1 MSFSLLRVPKKAA
14 LTALRGLVVGTSCT
28 LVLVTEDRRRRINQ
42 ARSAIRTAEKI
53 CLVKQYH
60 ATRSAPHQESDYA
73 AAVTSLEEGLPSAA
87 YEISNR
93 PIHKD
98 REISPKEAPG
108 HARQAP
114 TATTGTR
121 GSAQTSRVRTRHF
134 RVAGSAS
141 ERRNHRIPPPSFMP
155 PIPAPVNTAS
165 PLELPGFGVDEN
177 VRRMREAPILGD
189 AESLEDAVNIF
200 RKTTQRNTLTKEDKS
215 MLIEAA
221 APLCRKCQ
229 EVGMMDQAE
238 QTLRSVLGLG
248 PLWELEYYACN
259 PQPIIDYATNAAAL
273 EIAKMKSPSETDAS
287 ADRPAKC
294 PELDQAFALLLPKFK
309 DAILKGPQLR
319 DWQPTAEHVMELAF
333 KLGEVDRAADVFWR
347 IQHYTGKADYRVT
360 QWFMGRLFEQ
370 KDFSRVVN
378 TFSLLHKSLSEVPSE
393 TWYAVGDT
401 VTDAVVAANNQKPAK
416 VLQHL
421 LAQCPIHCEVR
432 TTWATK
438 LLYCHWQREQN
449 FQASVDLF
457 RQFDE
462 TYGDRIGLAK
472 VTYPDGVYRVMIQIA
487 VEAEEWE
494 TVDNFMGRL
503 QQIKPS
509 AQKDARI
516 LGLLALAKAK
526 MGDWNGVWQDFNKME
541 VKDRIEDIFVP
552 ILKEF
557 VTCHTISETE
567 EFMKGYIDELQVP
580 VCRYMVNVVANQY
593 GAIRNVE
600 LFVSWLEYCSQA
612 GFEVDA
618 AFSNAILINCRRRWD
633 FSFNQLKI
641 MYRKLQL
648 LSRNFVDNLTERTML
663 AAAVRAGHGNQKKKK
678 TLNMHIASL
687 GIKTRNLS
695 TTRKSRDPEDT
706 RLEMREA
713 ITLRKHHI
721 AIAIYKTA
729 LYRGLSLDDG
739 HLRLAVNA
747 ALKTGPGNTQ
757 MALNMII
764 EAKARGMDVS
774 LSTMPVFHS
783 LLQQIFSGDTSD
795 KDNLLRQVQGL
806 IGRFESNGLSLPAS
820 ALTRAAHLCVRA
832 RHFSGAISLA
842 KLALE
847 RRGVAYPWDGPT
859 FSLFLMAYTHMVD
872 IQGMRWAIVGAYHQS
887 YFHKQAVHKALK
899 DARNLLTKAI
909 QTKDVHQ
916 AIAVLDKAADR
927 VLLMRE
933 LMVKERKDLEKDTVD
948 IMREAA
954 LEAEQQRARNGQ
966 GPGDDHFDSESEM
979 AHRKRQDLL
988 REIEQQ
994 ERREVEAEQMRI
1006 AARKAEMRERA
1017 QAFDELRWE
1026 EDENA
1031 DEMEKMMMENK
1042 YVVPGGF

>member
-42 ARSAIRTAEKI
+42 ARSAVRTAEKI

-60 ATRSAPHQESDYA
+60 ATRSAPHQESDYT
-73 AAVTSLEEGLPSAA
+73 AAVTSLDEGLSSAA
-87 YEISNR
+87 Y
-93 PIHKD
+93 K
-98 REISPKEAPG
+98 APNN
-108 HARQAP
+108 
-114 TATTGTR
+114 TTGKR
-121 GSAQTSRVRTRHF
+121 DSAQTSRVRTQHL
-134 RVAGSAS
+134 RVASSPS
-141 ERRNHRIPPPSFMP
+141 EWRNQRIPPPSYMSP
-155 PIPAPVNTAS
+155 GLASANTTIV
-165 PLELPGFGVDEN
+165 PDLPSFGVDEN
-177 VRRMREAPILGD
+177 VRRMREAAILGD
-189 AESLEDAVNIF
+189 AESLEDGVNILM
-200 RKTTQRNTLTKEDKS
+200 KTTQRSTLTKDDKA

-221 APLCRKCQ
+221 APLCRRCQ
-229 EVGMMDQAE
+229 EVGMLDQAQ
-238 QTLRSVLGLG
+238 QTLLSVLGLG

-259 PQPIIDYATNAAAL
+259 PQPILDYATNAAVL
-273 EIAKMKSPSETDAS
+273 GNDKSKSAGKADAS
-287 ADRPAKC
+287 ADRSAARQQF
-294 PELDQAFALLLPKFK
+294 EEAIALLLPKFR
-309 DAILKGPQLR
+309 DVALKGPQLR
-319 DWQPTAEHVMELAF
+319 DWQPTAEQLMQLAF
-333 KLGEVDRAADVFWR
+333 DLGEVDRAADVFWR
-347 IQHYTGKADYRVT
+347 IQHYTGKADYQVT

-370 KDFSRVVN
+370 QDFSRVVN

-393 TWYAVGDT
+393 TWYAIGDT

-421 LAQCPIHCEVR
+421 LTQCPTHCEVR

-438 LLYCHWQREQN
+438 LLYCHWQREHN
-449 FQASVDLF
+449 FRGTADLF
-457 RQFDE
+457 RQFE
-462 TYGDRIGLAK
+462 KTYGDRTGLTK
-472 VTYPDGVYRVMIQIA
+472 VTYPDGVYRVMIQVA

-494 TVDNFMGRL
+494 AVDRFMDQL

-526 MGDWNGVWQDFNKME
+526 MGDWNGVWEDFKKME
-541 VKDRIEDIFVP
+541 VKDRIDDIFVP

-557 VTCHTISETE
+557 VLRHTISETE
-567 EFMKGYIDELQVP
+567 EFMKGFIDELQVP

-593 GAIRNVE
+593 GAIRNVD
-600 LFVSWLEYCSQA
+600 LFVNWLEYCSQA

-618 AFSNAILINCRRRWD
+618 AFSNAILTNCRRRWD
-633 FSFNQLKI
+633 FSFDELKI
-641 MYRKLQL
+641 LYRKLQL
-648 LSRNFVDNLTERTML
+648 LSHNFVDHLTERTML

-678 TLNMHIASL
+678 VLNMHIASL
-687 GIKTRNLS
+687 GIKSRNLS

-713 ITLRKHHI
+713 ITMRKYQA

-747 ALKTGPGNTQ
+747 ALKTGSGNTQ
-757 MALNMII
+757 TALNMII
-764 EAKARGMDVS
+764 DAKARGMDTS

-783 LLQQIFSGDTSD
+783 VLQQIFSGDISD
-795 KDNLLRQVQGL
+795 KDDLLRQVQGL
-806 IGRFESNGLSLPAS
+806 IGRFETSGLSLSAT
-820 ALTRAAHLCVRA
+820 ALTRAAHLCVKA

-842 KLALE
+842 KMALE
-847 RRGVAYPWDGPT
+847 RKGAAYPWDGPT

-887 YFHKQAVHKALK
+887 YFHKKSVLKALR

-909 QTKDVHQ
+909 QSKEVRQ
-916 AIAVLDKAADR
+916 ATGVLDQAADR

-933 LMVKERKDLEKDTVD
+933 LMVKERKELEKDTVD
-948 IMREAA
+948 IMRQAA
-954 LEAEQQRARNGQ
+954 LEAEQQRAQNGQ
-966 GPGDDHFDSESEM
+966 GPGDGDFDGESDVV
-979 AHRKRQDLL
+979 HWKRQELL

-994 ERREVEAEQMRI
+994 ERREVEVEKMKI

-1017 QAFDELRWE
+1017 QAFDEFRFGQ
-1026 EDENA
+1026 DDHA

-1042 YVVPGGF
+1042 YVIPGGF